1 MLMTHVGSFVPATK
15 CVIGVCDRILTRI
28 ATLESNVTP
37 QSAFTLD
44 LSQMS
49 RLLKSHTPRSLC
61 LVDEF
66 GKGTSPVDALSL
78 LASTIEHFCEQT
90 QKCRCLFAL
99 HYTEVLTPGLISEHA
114 LHQILTFRMSTHDV
128 PGEDGEEGP
137 GADAAEPMFK
147 LEVGTAPSS
156 YGLQC
161 ARIAGVVPALVDRAA
176 EVRSC
181 LQGSKDIRPASTL
194 LTRNQ
199 PHQGSVHSELNQ

>member
-1 MLMTHVGSFVPATK
+1 M
-15 CVIGVCDRILTRI
+15 
-28 ATLESNVTP
+28 
-37 QSAFTLD
+37 
-44 LSQMS
+44 
-49 RLLKSHTPRSLC
+49 
-61 LVDEF
+61 DEF

-128 PGEDGEEGP
+128 PGEDGP

-199 PHQGSVHSELNQ
+199 PHQGSVHSELNQQVLRKFFSVRDWTSEEEAQESDLQELLTLCRQALQARSR